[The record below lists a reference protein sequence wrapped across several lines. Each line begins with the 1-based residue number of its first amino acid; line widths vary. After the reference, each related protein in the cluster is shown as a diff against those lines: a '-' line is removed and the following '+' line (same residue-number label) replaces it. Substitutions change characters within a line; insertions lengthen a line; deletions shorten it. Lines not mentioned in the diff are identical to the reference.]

1 MSESESESSENSSSD
16 ESPAFQDELVAGQSV
31 GKGKL
36 KATSGSRMQGKR
48 AHGMGSV
55 YEYQRGKG
63 RWCAQGPSRIG
74 TRAKH
79 LGIFPSRELALLV
92 LKTYIVFCKTHKA
105 KMKKKYPNKAA
116 SEIDSL
122 VAAKWER
129 CRSRGYTASS
139 DESLSNDTSSDD
151 LSSRDGM
158 LSGESS
164 SENCYSAVS
173 LAEEQT
179 CSKDKKET
187 KRKGATPLR
196 EEAKRRKR
204 YSANI
209 I

>member
-1 MSESESESSENSSSD
+1 
-16 ESPAFQDELVAGQSV
+16 
-31 GKGKL
+31 
-36 KATSGSRMQGKR
+36 MQGKC
-48 AHGMGSV
+48 APGKGSV

-63 RWCAQGPSRIG
+63 RWCAQGPRRIG

-105 KMKKKYPNKAA
+105 KMKKKYPNKAE

-173 LAEEQT
+173 LAEEHT